1 MRKVGLVIFVLIAA
15 MLYWPLNSAN
25 AAMMAK
31 KANMMNSI
39 KNACQKKA
47 NMVHYRMNV
56 RKIKLIARGK
66 KLFYSKSIGTNGFS
80 CATCHVYS
88 AGTYI
93 NMHGIGKVIRPL
105 KNVRQKLMA
114 FDKIHHKHLTL
125 KGKIRLC
132 DKFALKGTGLTGRQL
147 KALTAYV
154 SSLR

>member
-1 MRKVGLVIFVLIAA
+1 MRKFVLGIFILIAA
-15 MLYWPLNSAN
+15 MVYLPLNSAN

-31 KANMMNSI
+31 KANMMNSM

-47 NMVHYRMNV
+47 NMMHYKMSA
-56 RKIKLIARGK
+56 RKMKLIAKGK
-66 KLFYSKSIGTNGFS
+66 RLFYSKSIGTNGFS

-93 NMHGIGKVIRPL
+93 KMHGMGKVIRPL

-114 FDKIHHKHLTL
+114 FDKMHHKHLTL
-125 KGKIRLC
+125 KGKIRMC
-132 DKFALKGTGLTGRQL
+132 DKFALKGTGLTRRQL
-147 KALTAYV
+147 KALTVYV